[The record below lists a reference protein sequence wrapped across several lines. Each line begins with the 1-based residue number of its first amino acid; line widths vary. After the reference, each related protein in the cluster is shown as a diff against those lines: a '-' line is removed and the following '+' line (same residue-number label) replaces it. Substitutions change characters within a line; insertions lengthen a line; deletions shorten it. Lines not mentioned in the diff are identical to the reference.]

1 MAFEV
6 TDEEG
11 RFLVQLARHSI
22 ATYLDEG
29 KTLPVPSNTPL
40 SLRQKCGVFV
50 TLNTVR
56 GSAKALRGC
65 IGYPQPLLPLA
76 AATITSAI
84 NAATGDPRFPP
95 LSQDELPRVIVEVSV
110 LTPPEL
116 ISVETPRDYV
126 SQIEVGKDGLIVERG
141 VYRGLLLPQVPIE
154 WGWDAEEFLAN
165 CCMKAGLYPDA
176 WLTEGIALYKF
187 SCVIARE
194 TSPRG
199 EVEVIDM
206 RKGERP

>member
-1 MAFEV
+1 MAFEL
-6 TDEEG
+6 TDDEG
-11 RFLVQLARHSI
+11 RYLVQLARQSI
-22 ATYLDEG
+22 STFLDAG
-29 KTLPVPSNTPL
+29 KNIPVPPNTPL
-40 SLRQKCGVFV
+40 NLLQKCGVFV
-50 TLNTVR
+50 TLNTLR

-76 AATITSAI
+76 EATITSAI
-84 NAATGDPRFPP
+84 NSATRDPRFPP
-95 LSQDELPRVIVEVSV
+95 LSKDELPRVVVEVSV

-116 ISVETPRDYV
+116 ISVETPRAYV
-126 SQIEVGKDGLIVERG
+126 SKIEVGKDGLIVERG
-141 VYRGLLLPQVPIE
+141 VFKGLLLPQVPIE

-176 WLTEGIALYKF
+176 WLTEGTILYKF